1 MKAPDALRH
10 RRWSRAVLAG
20 ALLLMLAAGST
31 GPAGATGQVGEPA
44 ANFSLLGDDGL
55 TYVLD
60 HYRGRVVMLF
70 MLGYM

>member
-1 MKAPDALRH
+1 MFPPQH
-10 RRWSRAVLAG
+10 RRLRRSPRAALAG
-20 ALLLMLAAGST
+20 ALLLLLAASST

-55 TYVLD
+55 TYVLN